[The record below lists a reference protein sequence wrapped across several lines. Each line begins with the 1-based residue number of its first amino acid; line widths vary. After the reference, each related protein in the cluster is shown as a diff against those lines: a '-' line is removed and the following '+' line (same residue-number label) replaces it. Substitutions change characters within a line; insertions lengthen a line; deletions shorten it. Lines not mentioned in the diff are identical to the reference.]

1 LVRAI
6 LVSGEA
12 VGGKNPNN
20 HRIQDT
26 RKLPETQADRDSR
39 EALPHLGTDILS
51 QIVADKWEEV
61 ALLSR
66 QEPELRA
73 RAGDAPEPRDFKGAL
88 SAPGAVSLIAEL
100 KRRSPGA
107 GPILVDLD
115 PGALAAAYEEA
126 GASALSVL
134 TDTRYFGGSGDDLS
148 VARAVVA
155 IPVLRKDFVLSEV
168 QVLEARAL
176 GADAVLLIVRI
187 LSDALLQGLR
197 ESAEAF
203 GMAALVEV
211 HDEAEMKRALHTGAT
226 LIGINNRN
234 LRDFTT
240 RLETTL
246 RLMDVAPK
254 SVALVSESGIRS
266 RPDVQMLGDAGIDA
280 ILVGEALLRAASP
293 GERARE
299 LSGVPRGPRRDPAG
313 RG

>member
-1 LVRAI
+1 M
-6 LVSGEA
+6 VSGGA

-26 RKLPETQADRDSR
+26 RKLPETQADRDRR
-39 EALPHLGTDILS
+39 EALADPGTDILS

-61 ALLSR
+61 ARLAR
-66 QEPELRA
+66 QGPEIRA
-73 RAGDAPEPRDFKGAL
+73 RAGDAPAPRDFVGAL
-88 SAPGAVSLIAEL
+88 SAPSAVSLIAEV

-107 GPILVDLD
+107 GPILMDLD
-115 PGALAAAYEEA
+115 PRALASAYEEA

-134 TDTRYFGGSGDDLS
+134 TDNRYFGGSGDDLS
-148 VARAVVA
+148 VARAAVA
-155 IPVLRKDFVLSEV
+155 IPVLRKDFVLAEV

-176 GADAVLLIVRI
+176 GADAVLLIARI
-187 LSDALLQGLR
+187 LSDAMLRELR

-211 HDEAEMKRALHTGAT
+211 HDEAEMKRALNAGAT

-246 RLMDVAPK
+246 SLMDFAPR

-266 RPDVQMLGDAGIDA
+266 RPDVQMLGNAGIDA
-280 ILVGEALLRAASP
+280 ILVGEALLRAGSP
-293 GERARE
+293 GERAQE
-299 LSGVPRGPRRDPAG
+299 LSGVPRSPRRDPEA